1 MLSNHLF
8 LITNVIHAESIVD
21 IDTTIYNDL
30 NQESI
35 ENNNEN
41 SDSNSRSS
49 SPDSSS
55 GHNNDDEQRT
65 SSSSASE
72 SLTSTTANDFGIH
85 DDEQILQTIHA
96 ISEGKY
102 CTASMNTATGIS
114 AIGTFPSSIASSSS
128 SHSMVSAMAIVNVSK
143 KIDDDNSD
151 QKIKNQKLN
160 RKKLRSNQQ
169 RKRATEQYQHHHHH
183 HHHIHKSMIQLN
195 QNNEMNKLESIYSR
209 FHHQQIN
216 LLLLHEKQ
224 HYIRHSLTNNE
235 QFRRVE
241 KCIDLLARILG
252 DYEPFLDRF
261 QLLNQTIM
269 QTPLIESKISSLSI
283 AWNDES
289 SSTSSSFDDIKLQF
303 FQCNETMPTLNNNNN
318 NSSSSRKKCHVISV
332 LESMQ
337 VISKWFSS
345 KLLQK
350 LKEKRIFHHQNKND
364 STEWSNLF
372 YDCHHNRWFI
382 TYHSLIL
389 QAIYDN
395 DDDDGGGI
403 DNLTTNKTNAN
414 DNYDIDYKYWFRVR
428 GIISADIDVTDTD
441 INQCGEEF
449 IDETKTTTTTTTSS
463 AAINEPKE
471 WRTTLNL
478 YGTHKCHNENSECIF
493 ISGLGMYRGGYQC
506 RCKIGFHSTVTNL
519 GPKFNGTLMER
530 SYQDKQD
537 GKSPAY
543 DYMFKCEHCQ
553 PGCDQ
558 CQDNSPCLSS
568 YNYAFRISLLTI
580 TILCIIFTFIL
591 ALNIYRYRRLKVIK
605 VASPIFLCITLLG
618 CASMYIETIMIFPV
632 MNTTTCVL
640 TKWTRN
646 FGFCLTYSSLLLKTW
661 RVSLTY
667 RVKSAHKIKLTDKQ
681 LLQWLF
687 PILLVMVIYLGAWT
701 ISDTPKP
708 NYIVDWNNLK
718 FKQCDYSWWDH
729 SLTIG
734 EFLFLLWGIKVCYN
748 VRNAQS
754 LFDEA
759 KYITWAIYNIT
770 IVNMVVILIHIFIL
784 PDSGPDIKY
793 FFGFLRTQLST
804 TTTVILI
811 FGPKFYRVIK
821 GEGDLWN
828 PRARCMMAD
837 TFAFNNGIGLAHE
850 ETTDL
855 YQENDDLKREIQKLA
870 AQLELMKLCQME
882 FRNRHLNNHLKFSR
896 IQQQQSQS
904 D

>member
-1 MLSNHLF
+1 MNRHECRNFFLSVRFFTVVMEVMTVENKH
-8 LITNVIHAESIVD
+8 SYQ
-21 IDTTIYNDL
+21 IYYN
-30 NQESI
+30 I
-35 ENNNEN
+35 
-41 SDSNSRSS
+41 
-49 SPDSSS
+49 
-55 GHNNDDEQRT
+55 
-65 SSSSASE
+65 
-72 SLTSTTANDFGIH
+72 
-85 DDEQILQTIHA
+85 
-96 ISEGKY
+96 
-102 CTASMNTATGIS
+102 
-114 AIGTFPSSIASSSS
+114 
-128 SHSMVSAMAIVNVSK
+128 
-143 KIDDDNSD
+143 
-151 QKIKNQKLN
+151 
-160 RKKLRSNQQ
+160 
-169 RKRATEQYQHHHHH
+169 
-183 HHHIHKSMIQLN
+183 
-195 QNNEMNKLESIYSR
+195 
-209 FHHQQIN
+209 
-216 LLLLHEKQ
+216 
-224 HYIRHSLTNNE
+224 
-235 QFRRVE
+235 
-241 KCIDLLARILG
+241 
-252 DYEPFLDRF
+252 
-261 QLLNQTIM
+261 
-269 QTPLIESKISSLSI
+269 
-283 AWNDES
+283 
-289 SSTSSSFDDIKLQF
+289 
-303 FQCNETMPTLNNNNN
+303 PT
-318 NSSSSRKKCHVISV
+318 
-332 LESMQ
+332 
-337 VISKWFSS
+337 
-345 KLLQK
+345 
-350 LKEKRIFHHQNKND
+350 
-364 STEWSNLF
+364 
-372 YDCHHNRWFI
+372 
-382 TYHSLIL
+382 
-389 QAIYDN
+389 
-395 DDDDGGGI
+395 
-403 DNLTTNKTNAN
+403 
-414 DNYDIDYKYWFRVR
+414 
-428 GIISADIDVTDTD
+428 
-441 INQCGEEF
+441 
-449 IDETKTTTTTTTSS
+449 
-463 AAINEPKE
+463 
-471 WRTTLNL
+471 
-478 YGTHKCHNENSECIF
+478 CIF